1 MDGILN
7 FDSGVVQL
15 LGTFVFEAKH
25 ALLLTLI
32 AAAVVVDVRSHRI
45 PNALVATGAAI
56 GFAWHLL
63 LPDGW
68 GIAYALK
75 GAAVGL
81 GLFLPMYAMRA
92 VGAGDVK
99 LMAMIG
105 AFLGPAATAGA
116 GLSTLLAGGVLA
128 IGAALYNGALAQL
141 FGNVGFLVNQ
151 AAGKATRAN
160 RETARVSAG
169 RLPYAV
175 AIAVGTCLQLLLAR
189 SGYALVA

>member
-7 FDSGVVQL
+7 FDSGMVQL

-25 ALLLTLI
+25 AVLLMLI

-45 PNALVATGAAI
+45 PNALVGAGAAI
-56 GFAWHLL
+56 GFAWHLV

-68 GIAYALK
+68 GVVYALQ

-81 GLFLPMYAMRA
+81 GLFLPMYVMHAM
-92 VGAGDVK
+92 GAGDVK

-105 AFLGPAATAGA
+105 TFLGPAATVGA

-141 FGNVGFLVNQ
+141 FGNVGFLLSR
-151 AAGKATRAN
+151 AAGKDAHAN

-189 SGYALVA
+189 SGHSLVG

>member
-7 FDSGVVQL
+7 FESGVVQL
-15 LGTFVFEAKH
+15 LGMFVFEAKH
-25 ALLLTLI
+25 ALLLLLI

-45 PNALVATGAAI
+45 PNAVVATGAAI
-56 GFAWHLL
+56 GFAWQLV

-68 GIAYALK
+68 GVVYALQ

-81 GLFLPMYAMRA
+81 GLFLPMYVMHAM
-92 VGAGDVK
+92 GAGDVK

-105 AFLGPAATAGA
+105 TFLGPAATVGA

-141 FGNVGFLVNQ
+141 FGNVGFLLSH
-151 AAGKATRAN
+151 AARKDAHAN

-189 SGYALVA
+189 SGHALVG